1 MQSWNK
7 LIKLT
12 REKLREAKLSKSE
25 LKAKQ
30 SYANS

>member
-1 MQSWNK
+1 MQSWKK

-12 REKLREAKLSKSE
+12 REKLREATVGKSE

-30 SYANS
+30 SYDNS